1 MGIEEK
7 ISNLTRRYAGRSM
20 ELVGK
25 ISHNTRWQLAGYT
38 IWLTACD
45 DAAREKAKDQAKAME
60 AVSAYLPAFPS
71 GPQPFGASVASLDTA
86 DLGRPLTSPKIDA
99 WPDVQGVPDGPAGR

>member
-7 ISNLTRRYAGRSM
+7 ISNVARRYAGRSM

-25 ISHNTRWQLAGYT
+25 ISHNTRWQVAGYT
-38 IWLTACD
+38 TWSTACD

-60 AVSAYLPAFPS
+60 AVSAYLPAYPS
-71 GPQPFGASVASLDTA
+71 EPQPFGASAASLDA
-86 DLGRPLTSPKIDA
+86 AGLGRPLTSPKIDA
-99 WPDVQGVPDGPAGR
+99 WTDVQGMPDGPAVR